1 VAHDV
6 DLAER
11 VRARLADQGEIRE
24 VRMFGGL
31 SFMVSGKMAVAVRG
45 DGELLLR
52 VDPGDADELLRRPGA
67 FPAQMG
73 ADRVMSKS
81 WLSVSGDATTTDE
94 QLSDWLEA
102 ALRFNRTKTK
112 RR

>member
-1 VAHDV
+1 MVHDL

-31 SFMVSGKMAVAVRG
+31 SFMVDGKMAVAVRP

-52 VDPGDADELLRRPGA
+52 VDPDDAEELLRTPGA
-67 FPAQMG
+67 SPAQMG

-81 WLSVSGDATTTDE
+81 WLSVSGDVTTTDE

-102 ALRFNRTKTK
+102 ALRFNRKTK

>member
-1 VAHDV
+1 MVHDL

-31 SFMVSGKMAVAVRG
+31 SFMVDGKMAVAVRP
-45 DGELLLR
+45 DGELLVR
-52 VDPGDADELLRRPGA
+52 VDPADADVLLRRPGA

-73 ADRVMSKS
+73 AGRAMSKS
-81 WLSVSGDATTTDE
+81 WLSVKGDVLMTDE
-94 QLSDWLEA
+94 ELRQWLEI
-102 ALRFNRTKTK
+102 ALSFNRHDTAT
-112 RR
+112 